1 MGEYPQ
7 LFKTMG
13 ELCRETYRYRELI
26 WALALRELKVR
37 YKRSVLGFMWALLN
51 PALLMLVLTVV
62 FTTIMP
68 MNIPHFSVFLLSTL
82 LLYTFFCQ
90 SLSYAV
96 ESMVGNG
103 ELIKKVA
110 VPKLVFPVSA
120 VLSNIINLLLSLIP
134 LVVLTLLMGH
144 PFYWTWIFIPIPLT
158 ALTLLT
164 LGATFFF
171 ATANVYYRD
180 VAHIVQ
186 IVLQVLFYLT
196 PIIYSIQSIPQK
208 FRWLFWLNPLTFP
221 LSDFRMYTFYG
232 MFPSFASIAASFITG
247 IVALVVGF
255 AVFRKYQHEFVFYV

>member
-1 MGEYPQ
+1 M
-7 LFKTMG
+7 K

-68 MNIPHFSVFLLSTL
+68 TNIPHFALFLLSTL
-82 LLYTFFCQ
+82 LLYLFFSQ

-96 ESMVGNG
+96 ESMVGNA

-134 LVVLTLLMGH
+134 LVLLTFAMGH
-144 PFYWTWIFIPIPLT
+144 HFYWTWIFIPIPLA

-171 ATANVYYRD
+171 AAANVYYRD
-180 VAHIVQ
+180 VSHIIQ
-186 IVLQVLFYLT
+186 IVLQALFYLT
-196 PIIYSIQSIPQK
+196 PIIFSIDQIPAK
-208 FRWLFWLNPLTFP
+208 YRWMFWLNPLTFS

-232 MFPSFASIAASFITG
+232 MLPSFASIAASF
-247 IVALVVGF
+247 VAGFFALAVGF
-255 AVFRKYQHEFVFYV
+255 GVFRKYQHEFVFFV

>member
-1 MGEYPQ
+1 MN
-7 LFKTMG
+7 

-37 YKRSVLGFMWALLN
+37 YKRSALGFMWALLN

-68 MNIPHFSVFLLSTL
+68 TNIKHFSLFLLSTL
-82 LLYTFFCQ
+82 LLYTFFSQ

-96 ESMVGNG
+96 EAMVGNA

-120 VLSNIINLLLSLIP
+120 VLSNVINLGLSLIP
-134 LVVLTLLMGH
+134 LIVLTLAMRH
-144 PFYWTWIFIPIPLT
+144 PMRWTWVLIPIPLI
-158 ALTLLT
+158 ALTLFT

-171 ATANVYYRD
+171 AAANVYYRD

-196 PIIYSIQSIPQK
+196 PIIYSVESIPMK
-208 FRWLFWLNPLTFP
+208 YRWMFWLNPLTFS

-232 MFPSFASIAASFITG
+232 MLPSLASITASFITG
-247 IVALVVGF
+247 ILALVIGF
-255 AVFRKYQHEFVFYV
+255 AVFRKYQHEFVFYL